1 VKSLESVSNMPSLSE
16 ITLEN
21 NPIEKSENL
30 LKTLKAQFPSLQYYN
45 LQKVSLLISSL
56 SSQQQ
61 TLAEKINQKTNNC
74 TNQSNSLTL

>member
-1 VKSLESVSNMPSLSE
+1 MPSLSE

-45 LQKVSLLISSL
+45 LQKVSLLISNL

-61 TLAEKINQKTNNC
+61 TLAEKIIQKQNNV
-74 TNQSNSLTL
+74 SN

>member
-74 TNQSNSLTL
+74 ANQSNSLTL